1 MKQKFLRIF
10 TAGALSAV
18 MCLADVSVVFA
29 GDQADQAITGGT
41 QVQQVQSSSSESL
54 QNEDGTGTSD
64 AGSQDIAPPSGIEE
78 ISSTSDSTE
87 ENTENSES
95 QTEAGDSGTVTEA
108 VKVSTDVENLVSA
121 AAQIADCSSDQA
133 AQISQ
138 QIEAVQ
144 STMDSLSEEEQDI
157 LSGSREAL
165 DNAAAAVEAYQNPVV
180 EQHFL
185 VGDYEHMNSFR
196 YLNGQPVT
204 EALEDVSQEGDAIEA
219 YANGESDAVVQGL
232 KDGTISV
239 NTADGAPLLNEGDAE
254 DAQAILLGI
263 GDVKEGI
270 DVSQFQGTID
280 WVAVKNAGV
289 KFAILRCGYG
299 NNYVSQDDRK
309 WEYNV
314 AQCEKYGI
322 PYGVYLYSYATD
334 TDGAASE
341 ANHVLRLIKGHTLT
355 LPVYLDMEENGQ
367 RARGSSTVVS
377 IATTFCSAI
386 RAAGYNAGIYA
397 STSWWNSVLSPIAY
411 DTTFYHWVAQWNDR
425 VTASAR
431 YQMWQYSAKGKVSGI
446 RENVVDRD
454 RWYGDFP
461 TASSSAR
468 PQTKDGTGI
477 SYQAQVQNIGWESF
491 KRCNGEP
498 SGTVGQS
505 LRLEA
510 IRIGITGNRN
520 VGVTYQAHVQNIGW
534 QNPVNN
540 WKTAGTTG
548 KSLRMEAIKISLT
561 GADASK
567 YDIYYRV
574 HVQNIG
580 WMGWAKN
587 GEAAGTQGYSYRM
600 EALQV
605 VLVDKGAAAPSSEGA
620 AVSEAFREKTTNVS
634 YSTHVQ
640 NIGWLGS
647 VTDGDISGTT
657 ESFLRLEAIKISSP
671 VADIQY
677 RTHIQN
683 IGWQNGWTNE
693 GNVSGTTGRSL
704 RMEAIQIRLTG
715 TSASQYDIYYR
726 VNVQNIGWTD
736 WASNGASCGS
746 AGYSYRKGAIQ
757 IELVRKGSSAPG
769 GTSRVFY
776 QK

>member
-1 MKQKFLRIF
+1 MI

-18 MCLADVSVVFA
+18 MCLADVSAVFA
-29 GDQADQAITGGT
+29 GDQADQTITGGT

-54 QNEDGTGTSD
+54 QNEDGGGTSD
-64 AGSQDIAPPSGIEE
+64 AGSQDIALPSGAENV
-78 ISSTSDSTE
+78 SSTSDSSE
-87 ENTENSES
+87 ESTENSEP
-95 QTEAGDSGTVTEA
+95 QTNSEDAGTVTEA
-108 VKVSTDVENLVSA
+108 VQASTDVENLVSA

-165 DNAAAAVEAYQNPVV
+165 DNAAAAVEVYQNP
-180 EQHFL
+180 EQDQHSL
-185 VGDYEHMNSFR
+185 VPDDGHQNSFR

-219 YANGESDAVVQGL
+219 YADGESDSVVQGL
-232 KDGTISV
+232 KDGSISV
-239 NTADGAPLLNEGDAE
+239 STAEGASLRKSGTEGTR
-254 DAQAILLGI
+254 DAQAILLGT
-263 GDVKEGI
+263 GDVREGI
-270 DVSQFQGTID
+270 DVSQWQGTID
-280 WVAVKNAGV
+280 WAAVKNAGV

-299 NNYVSQDDRK
+299 ENDSSQDDQK

-334 TDGAASE
+334 ADGAASE
-341 ANHVLRLIKGHTLT
+341 ANHVLRLIQGHTLT

-367 RARGSSTVVS
+367 RAKGSSTVVS

-386 RAAGYNAGIYA
+386 RAAGYNAGIYS
-397 STSWWNSVLSPIAY
+397 STSWWNSVLSPLAY
-411 DTTFYHWVAQWNDR
+411 DTTFYHWVAQWNSS

-431 YQMWQYSAKGKVSGI
+431 YQMWQYADNGKISGI
-446 RENVVDRD
+446 TGNTVDLN

-461 TASSSAR
+461 TPSAGNFPR
-468 PQTKDGTGI
+468 TSDGTGVT
-477 SYQAQVQNIGWESF
+477 YQTHVQNIGWESF
-491 KRCNGEP
+491 NRSNGET

-510 IRIGITGNRN
+510 IHIAITGNRN
-520 VGVTYQAHVQNIGW
+520 VGVTYQTHVQNIGW
-534 QNPVNN
+534 QNPVSS
-540 WKTAGTTG
+540 WETAGTTG

-561 GADASK
+561 GTDASK

-587 GEAAGTQGYSYRM
+587 GEAAGTQGFSYRM

-605 VLVDKGAAAPSSEGA
+605 VLVDKGAAAPSSGGA

-640 NIGWLGS
+640 NIGWQGN
-647 VTDGDISGTT
+647 VTDGSTSGTT
-657 ESFLRLEAIKISSP
+657 GRSLRLEAIKISSP

-715 TSASQYDIYYR
+715 ASASQYDIYYR
-726 VNVQNIGWTD
+726 VHVQNIGWTD

-746 AGYSYRKGAIQ
+746 AGYSYRMEAIQ
-757 IELVRKGSSAPG
+757 IVLVRKGSSAPG
-769 GTSRVFY
+769 STSRVFY
-776 QK
+776 QR

>member
-1 MKQKFLRIF
+1 MI

-18 MCLADVSVVFA
+18 MCLTDVSAVFA
-29 GDQADQAITGGT
+29 GEQADQTVTGGT
-41 QVQQVQSSSSESL
+41 QIQQTESSSSESL
-54 QNEDGTGTSD
+54 RNTDTAETSD
-64 AGSQDIAPPSGIEE
+64 AGNQDNTTPSGTEDV
-78 ISSTSDSTE
+78 SSTSGSSEGD
-87 ENTENSES
+87 TENSEPK
-95 QTEAGDSGTVTEA
+95 TEAGDTGTVTEA
-108 VKVSTDVENLVSA
+108 VQVSTDVENLVSA
-121 AAQIADCSSDQA
+121 AAQISDCSSDQA

-144 STMDSLSEEEQDI
+144 NTMESLSEEEQDI

-185 VGDYEHMNSFR
+185 AGDDEHMNSFR

-219 YANGESDAVVQGL
+219 YANGESDTVVQGL

-239 NTADGAPLLNEGDAE
+239 STADGASLRKTGTE
-254 DAQAILLGI
+254 DTEDTQAILLGT
-263 GDVKEGI
+263 GDTQEGI

-280 WVAVKNAGV
+280 WAAVKNAGV

-299 NNYVSQDDRK
+299 ENDSSQDDKK

-314 AQCEKYGI
+314 TQCERYGI
-322 PYGVYLYSYATD
+322 PYGVYLFSYAAD
-334 TDGAASE
+334 AQGAASE
-341 ANHVLRLIKGHTLT
+341 ANHVLRLIQGHSLT
-355 LPVYLDMEENGQ
+355 LPVYLDMETNDQ
-367 RARGSSTVVS
+367 RRLGSSKVVS
-377 IATTFCSAI
+377 IANTFCSAI

-397 STSWWNSVLSPIAY
+397 SASWWNSVLSPVAY

-425 VTASAR
+425 VTASAS
-431 YQMWQYSAKGKVSGI
+431 YQMWQYADNGRVSGI
-446 RENVVDRD
+446 TENVVDRD

-461 TASSSAR
+461 APSAGNLPR
-468 PQTKDGTGI
+468 TSDGTGVT
-477 SYQAQVQNIGWESF
+477 YQTHIQNIGWESF
-491 KRCNGEP
+491 NRCNGET

-510 IRIGITGNRN
+510 IHIGITGNRN
-520 VGVTYQAHVQNIGW
+520 VGITYQTHVQNIGW
-534 QNPVNN
+534 QNPVSN
-540 WKTAGTTG
+540 WGDAGTIG

-600 EALQV
+600 EALQI
-605 VLVDKGAAAPSSEGA
+605 VLVDKGAAAPSSQGA

-640 NIGWLGS
+640 NIGWQGN
-647 VTDGDISGTT
+647 VTDGDTSGTT
-657 ESFLRLEAIKISSP
+657 GRSLRLEAIKISSP

-677 RTHIQN
+677 RTHVQN

-704 RMEAIQIRLTG
+704 RLEAIQIRLTG
-715 TSASQYDIYYR
+715 ASASQYDIYYR
-726 VNVQNIGWTD
+726 VHVQNIGWTD

-746 AGYSYRKGAIQ
+746 AGYSYRMEAIQ
-757 IELVRKGSSAPG
+757 IVLVRKGSSAPG
-769 GTSRVFY
+769 STSRVFY
-776 QK
+776 QR